1 MTLTIAVRREDKNKW
16 ERRVPITPN
25 HVKALKDK
33 FGIEVLIQPS
43 NIRAFTNKEYRDAGA
58 SVKED
63 VTKSPIV
70 FAVKEMPETFFQSE
84 KTYIFFS
91 HVIKGQEYNMPML
104 KKLMSLK
111 CNLIDY
117 EKIVD
122 EKNTRLVFFGRY
134 AGLAGMIDTLWSL
147 GRKLDSLKI
156 DSPFREILQTVQYKD
171 FDEAKLQFKD
181 ICQMITSDGL
191 PDAITP
197 LVFGFAGYGNV
208 SKGAQEVLDLLPVT
222 EITPEELEDL
232 NTNYSN
238 RTVYKVVFKESDM
251 VTPIDSQVEF
261 SLQDYYEN
269 PEKYRSCFE
278 KYLSSLSV
286 LMNCIY
292 WDQAYPR
299 LISKAQIE
307 RLYHNDL
314 KLKVIGDISV
324 DINGAIEFTEKSTN
338 PDNPSF
344 VYNPLTGMISDELKD
359 EGIMIM
365 AVDNLPCEL
374 PRESSTAF
382 SNSLFAFIA
391 KIAEADFSVDFTQL
405 AIPQEIKGAMIL
417 HQGKLTPDYE
427 YIKEY
432 L

>member
-1 MTLTIAVRREDKNKW
+1 MALTIAVRREDKNKW
-16 ERRVPITPN
+16 ERRVPIIPN
-25 HVKALKDK
+25 HVKELKQK

-43 NIRAFTNKEYRDAGA
+43 DIRAFTNGEYQQAGA
-58 SVKED
+58 NVKED
-63 VTKSPIV
+63 ITDSLIT
-70 FAVKEMPETFFQSE
+70 FAVKEMPDSLFQPD

-104 KKLMSLK
+104 KKLMALK

-122 EKNTRLVFFGRY
+122 DKGFRLVFFGRY

-147 GRKLDSLKI
+147 GRKLNASKI
-156 DSPFREILQTVQYKD
+156 DTPFKGIKQTVHYKD
-171 FDEAKLQFKD
+171 LDEVKLQLKA
-181 ICQMITSDGL
+181 IGERIANDGL
-191 PDAITP
+191 PDALVP
-197 LVFGFAGYGNV
+197 LVVGFAGYGNV
-208 SKGAQEVLDLLPVT
+208 SKGAQEILDLLPVT
-222 EITPEELEDL
+222 EITPGELECLKED
-232 NTNYSN
+232 YSN

-251 VTPIDSQVEF
+251 VAPIDQQVAF

-278 KYLSSLSV
+278 KYISSLSI
-286 LMNCIY
+286 LMNCFY

-299 LISKAQIE
+299 LISKEQIG
-307 RLYHNDL
+307 RLYRNDL

-324 DINGAIEFTEKSTN
+324 DINGAIEFTEKSTS
-338 PDNPSF
+338 PDSPSF
-344 VYNPLTGMISDELKD
+344 VYHPLADTITDELAD
-359 EGIMIM
+359 EGIVVM

-382 SNSLFAFIA
+382 SDSLFEFIP
-391 KIAEADFSVDFTQL
+391 KIVKTDFTVDFDQL
-405 AIPQEIKGAMIL
+405 TIPQEIKRAMIL
-417 HQGKLTPDYE
+417 HHGKLTPDYE